1 MRGTDARTELKTELK
16 MSAEKTRPVHRV
28 LAGLSAAT
36 RAGIIVAL
44 AVGLALVAAWN
55 ALPGD
60 QDFLPLDAAYVQ
72 EAQHLGRAVGEATFT
87 DFDPA
92 KIAFLIIKKGGQ
104 NYLIN
109 YSGKEKLPGKQLVV
123 NGVAALHLR
132 RPVIPIDVA
141 TVLPVRPDF
150 LRQAADTAIFTVPA
164 REMAAVAMGRTSLS
178 GRFASELQVH
188 DFSAGQEGLLQALA
202 GPRIADESVP
212 SDLYVTVLVYEAFH
226 VYQWDRLRLWMQRMH
241 EHYSRGNEKG
251 DVLLARAYKD
261 QQVQELQRREGEW
274 LSRALQATDRESIV
288 RDAREFLQV
297 RAVRRQRMEQT
308 LGPDAAYA
316 IELERLQEWT
326 EGLARYI
333 EIRGWQIG
341 PAPGYHPSGAL
352 LSDPAFHGY
361 RAGQSGTGIRWG
373 ARELID
379 EIGRGAT
386 GSEAW
391 YTLGSGQALVLD
403 RLNVPW
409 YSEAMGPVPLEDLLG
424 KWVRA
429 TSR

>member
-1 MRGTDARTELKTELK
+1 MALAR
-16 MSAEKTRPVHRV
+16 M
-28 LAGLSAAT
+28 SAAT
-36 RAGIIVAL
+36 RAAVIGAL

-55 ALPGD
+55 WLPGG

-72 EAQHLGRAVGEATFT
+72 EVQRLGRAVSEATFK
-87 DFDPA
+87 DFDPS

-104 NYLIN
+104 NYLLN
-109 YSGKEKLPGKQLVV
+109 YSGEEKLPGKHLIV

-132 RPVIPIDVA
+132 KPVITIDVA

-150 LRQAADTAIFTVPA
+150 LRQAAGTAIFTVPA
-164 REMAAVAMGRTSLS
+164 REMAAVAPGRTLLS
-178 GRFASELQVH
+178 GRLISELQVH
-188 DFSAGQEGLLQALA
+188 DLSRGQDGLLQALA

-212 SDLYVTVLVYEAFH
+212 SDLYVMVLLHEAFH
-226 VYQWDRLRLWMQRMH
+226 VYQWDRLRLWMERMH
-241 EHYSRGNEKG
+241 ECYRPGSGKSA
-251 DVLLARAYKD
+251 VLLEHAYGD
-261 QQVQELQRREGEW
+261 SQVQELQRREGEW
-274 LSRALQATDRESIV
+274 LSRALQASDRQSIT
-288 RDAREFLQV
+288 RYAREFLQV
-297 RAVRRQRMEQT
+297 RAARRQRMEQI

-326 EGLARYI
+326 EGLARYM

-341 PAPGYHPSGAL
+341 SAPGYHPTGAV

-361 RAGQSGTGIRWG
+361 RAGQSRTGIRWG
-373 ARELID
+373 AEELID
-379 EIGRGAT
+379 EIGRGST

-409 YSEAMGPVPLEDLLG
+409 HSEAMGPVPLEDLLT
-424 KWVRA
+424 KWVGA
-429 TSR
+429 ASL

>member
-1 MRGTDARTELKTELK
+1 MMSADKRAEPK
-16 MSAEKTRPVHRV
+16 MSAAETRPVHMA
-28 LAGLSAAT
+28 LARMNAAT
-36 RAGIIVAL
+36 RVAIIGAL

-55 ALPGD
+55 WLPGG
-60 QDFLPLDAAYVQ
+60 QDFLSLDAAYLQ
-72 EAQHLGRAVGEATFT
+72 EAQHLGRAVGEATFK
-87 DFDPA
+87 DFDPS

-104 NYLIN
+104 NYLVN
-109 YSGKEKLPGKQLVV
+109 YSGKEKLPGKKLVV

-132 RPVIPIDVA
+132 KPVITIDVG
-141 TVLPVRPDF
+141 TVLPVRPDL
-150 LRQAADTAIFTVPA
+150 LRQAAGTAIFTVPA

-212 SDLYVTVLVYEAFH
+212 SDLYITVLLHEAFH

-241 EHYSRGNEKG
+241 KNYSTGSEKSI
-251 DVLLARAYKD
+251 VLLERAYED
-261 QQVQELQRREGEW
+261 SQVQELQRREGEW
-274 LSRALQATDRESIV
+274 LSRALQATDRESTV
-288 RDAREFLQV
+288 CYAREFLRV
-297 RAVRRQRMEQT
+297 RAARRQRMEQI

-316 IELERLQEWT
+316 IELERLQDWI

-341 PAPGYHPSGAL
+341 SAPGYHPTGAL

-361 RAGQSGTGIRWG
+361 RAGQSRTGIRWG

-379 EIGRGAT
+379 EIGRGST

-409 YSEAMGPVPLEDLLG
+409 HSEAMGPVPLEDLLT
-424 KWVRA
+424 KWVGA
-429 TSR
+429 AS